1 MGHGLDLVKMKAI
14 CNIEK
19 GAAKAPADVSVGT
32 EVPTGH
38 IRWHK

>member
-19 GAAKAPADVSVGT
+19 GAEKAPDDMSVGIG
-32 EVPTGH
+32 VPTGH
-38 IRWHK
+38 IR